1 MTVRLRPLL
10 STLADWADNY
20 LRGGAAAAAP
30 AATQVPYTVLEHVV
44 IHDAQLMF
52 AENDGEWVTV
62 DLIAGSGWSSLEG
75 GECELP
81 PGQPVTV
88 KLEIEP
94 GVSARLVAQRV
105 ELLRSWLTS
114 GARLRVEIT
123 KFLEGPGATRIVMA
137 GGGRCLD
144 VSLTS

>member
-1 MTVRLRPLL
+1 MPVRLRPLL

-20 LRGGAAAAAP
+20 LRGGITSP
-30 AATQVPYTVLEHVV
+30 AAQVPHTILEQVV
-44 IHDAQLMF
+44 IHDAQLIF
-52 AENDGEWVTV
+52 TEDDGEWVTV
-62 DLIAGSGWSSLEG
+62 DLIVGSGWSSLEG
-75 GECELP
+75 GDCQLP

-94 GVSARLVAQRV
+94 GVSQRLVDQRV
-105 ELLRSWLTS
+105 DLLRSWLTS
-114 GARLRVEIT
+114 STRLRVEIT
-123 KFLEGPGATRIVMA
+123 KFLEGPGSTRIIMA

>member
-1 MTVRLRPLL
+1 MPVRLRPLL

-20 LRGGAAAAAP
+20 LRGGLSSPVA
-30 AATQVPYTVLEHVV
+30 QVPHTILEQVV
-44 IHDAQLMF
+44 IHDAQLIF
-52 AENDGEWVTV
+52 TENDGEWVTV

-75 GECELP
+75 GDCELP

-94 GVSARLVAQRV
+94 GVSQRLVDQRV
-105 ELLRSWLTS
+105 ALLRSWLTS
-114 GARLRVEIT
+114 STRLRVEIT
-123 KFLEGPGATRIVMA
+123 KFLEGPGSTRIIMA

>member
-30 AATQVPYTVLEHVV
+30 ATTQVPYTVLEHVV

-62 DLIAGSGWSSLEG
+62 DLIAGSGGSPLEG
-75 GECELP
+75 GEGELP
-81 PGQPVTV
+81 PGQPVPV
-88 KLEIEP
+88 KLEIDP

-105 ELLRSWLTS
+105 
-114 GARLRVEIT
+114 
-123 KFLEGPGATRIVMA
+123 
-137 GGGRCLD
+137 
-144 VSLTS
+144 

>member
-1 MTVRLRPLL
+1 MPARLRPLL

-20 LRGGAAAAAP
+20 LRGTVTP
-30 AATQVPYTVLEHVV
+30 SPQVPHTILEQVV
-44 IHDAQLMF
+44 IHDAQLIF
-52 AENDGEWVTV
+52 TENDGEWVTL

-75 GECELP
+75 GDCELP

-94 GVSARLVAQRV
+94 GVSQRLVDQRV
-105 ELLRSWLTS
+105 NLLHSWLASST
-114 GARLRVEIT
+114 RLRVEIT
-123 KFLEGPGATRIVMA
+123 KFLEGPGSTRIIMA